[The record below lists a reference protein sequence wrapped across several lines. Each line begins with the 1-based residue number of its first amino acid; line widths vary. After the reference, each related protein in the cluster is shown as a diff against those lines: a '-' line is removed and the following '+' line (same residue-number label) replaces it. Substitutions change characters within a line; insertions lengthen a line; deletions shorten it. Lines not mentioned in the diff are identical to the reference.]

1 MFPLYYYY
9 NNTFLLQL
17 FLINFINLYR
27 FYYRQQQQRSRP
39 QHISPRSQSRQNVC
53 QNRPQTVHTVQ
64 SGRIQKNRQKS
75 PIKKTFRSFG
85 ISSLLGLP
93 TRIAKNSR
101 AFGISE
107 LLSRKESNQQLGC
120 NQPIHTAPQTNR
132 KSGFGI
138 NEILRREH
146 RSIPVAPPPKRSKG
160 FGINEILEI
169 EPSTLQCLPER
180 IRVFVDRMAE
190 VGKQSFIFSIRF
202 SCSLFI
208 FFLFI
213 FPFIFYYF

>member
-132 KSGFGI
+132 KSG
-138 NEILRREH
+138 L
-146 RSIPVAPPPKRSKG
+146 V
-160 FGINEILEI
+160 
-169 EPSTLQCLPER
+169 ST
-180 IRVFVDRMAE
+180 
-190 VGKQSFIFSIRF
+190 K
-202 SCSLFI
+202 SLDVNTDQ
-208 FFLFI
+208 FLWLHH
-213 FPFIFYYF
+213 PNVQKVSALMKSWKSNPQLYSAYLSVYEYLLTEWQRWGNNLLYFQ